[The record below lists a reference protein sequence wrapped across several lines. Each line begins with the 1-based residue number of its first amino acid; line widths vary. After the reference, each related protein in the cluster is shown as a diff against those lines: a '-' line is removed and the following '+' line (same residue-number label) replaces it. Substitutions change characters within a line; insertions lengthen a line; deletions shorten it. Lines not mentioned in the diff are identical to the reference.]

1 MTYDSIE
8 KSEYS
13 SRPVELYEF
22 HRQNTYWRYT
32 SADSDQTY
40 DLYTYTAKPISRGCF
55 KCSSESVKS
64 DLDIE
69 CDPSLD
75 VLSQYVSQVPYD
87 IVYLK
92 ITRYF
97 PDDGTSRV
105 LWQGRITSVKFNGLG
120 NAEITCESIYAALR
134 RQTLRRCWQ
143 KACPHALYSQG
154 YGECMVD
161 KEAFKAVSVVS
172 LVSGMTMTLSTNPG
186 DANYFQGG
194 YLVIEDNGDVIRRY
208 IRSQDGAVLV
218 MDAVLSDDYVGFDV
232 ALYPGCDH
240 SMNTCIS
247 KFNNVINYGGH
258 PWIPEENPM
267 GGSLVF

>member
-1 MTYDSIE
+1 MSYDSIE
-8 KSEYS
+8 KSEYN

-32 SADSDQTY
+32 SADSDQVY
-40 DLYTYTAKPISRGCF
+40 DLQSYTANPISRGSF
-55 KCSSESVKS
+55 KGSSESVKS

-69 CDPSLD
+69 CDPSLG
-75 VLSQYVSQVPYD
+75 VLAPYISQVPYD
-87 IVYLK
+87 IVYLR
-92 ITRYF
+92 IIRYF

-105 LWQGRITSVKFNGLG
+105 LWQGRVTAVIFNGLD

-154 YGECMVD
+154 PGECKVD
-161 KEAFKAVSVVS
+161 KETVRVNGVVS
-172 LVSGMTMTLSTNPG
+172 LVADMTLTLTTSPG
-186 DANYFQGG
+186 DNNYLRGG
-194 YLVIEDNGDVIRRY
+194 FLTAMDGNSIVRRY
-208 IRSQDGAVLV
+208 VRSQIGAVLV
-218 MDAVLSDDYVGFDV
+218 LDALVSDTLVGLAV

-240 SMNTCIS
+240 SLNTCIS

-258 PWIPEENPM
+258 PWIPEGNPM
-267 GGSLVF
+267 AGTLVF